1 MRCQLKETAR
11 LLNKILNIDKWQAVQ
26 DSIANIT
33 RMAIVTVDYKGESI
47 TKHSKCN
54 CFCDNIRKD
63 PVMSL
68 YCKKCDSRGGLEA
81 VRLNK
86 PYIYLC
92 HYDIVD
98 IAIPIIVNN
107 NYAGAVMAGQ
117 IRIND
122 SCRLEKILT
131 VPNADKNSLNAEMQN
146 LYDELPRLC
155 YREIAAATDML
166 YKLCNYIIEE
176 SLNKNLLI
184 DMYER
189 IYSIDNNNQY
199 RDETL
204 YSELDNMKA
213 KLSDTITNSFIKP
226 DTPKDIQNATLKPAI
241 EYIHKNVS
249 EDITI
254 TKLTKICNVSAGYLS
269 RLFVKE
275 TGETFTD
282 YHNKLKIKIACEMLK
297 TGDKSLT
304 TISDSLGFS
313 DPSYFNRVFKKFEH
327 TTPAMYRKFNK

>member
-1 MRCQLKETAR
+1 MNDNTRSMLD
-11 LLNKILNIDKWQAVQ
+11 KILNIDKWQAVQ

-33 RMAIVTVDYKGESI
+33 RLAIITVDYKGESV
-47 TKHSKCN
+47 TEHSKCN
-54 CFCDNIRKD
+54 GFCEKIRHD

-92 HYDIVD
+92 PYDIVD

-117 IRIND
+117 VRLND
-122 SCRLEKILT
+122 ECRLEKILSL
-131 VPNADKNSLNAEMQN
+131 PNTDAIKSDAAMSR
-146 LYDELPRLC
+146 LYNELPELS

-166 YKLCNYIIEE
+166 YKICNYVIEE

-189 IYSIDNNNQY
+189 LYSVEKPLPH
-199 RDETL
+199 RDEALTL
-204 YSELDNMKA
+204 NDVDLMKA
-213 KLSDTITNSFIKP
+213 KLSDAITNSFVKP
-226 DTPKDIQNATLKPAI
+226 NAPQDIQNPVLKPAI
-241 EYIHKNVS
+241 EYIHKNIA
-249 EDITI
+249 EDITVE
-254 TKLTKICNVSAGYLS
+254 KLTKICNVSAGYLS

-275 TGETFTD
+275 TGETFTE
-282 YHNKLKIKIACEMLK
+282 YRNRLKIKLACGMLLNS
-297 TGDKSLT
+297 DKSLT
-304 TISDSLGFS
+304 AISDALGFS
-313 DPSYFNRVFKKFEH
+313 DPSYFNRIFKKFQN